1 MNITLSADES
11 LIERARK
18 YAGKHKT
25 SLNNMIREYLKH
37 LVNEGDTTQAAREF
51 EQIAMD
57 QAGESPA
64 GYSFKRDE
72 IYDRG
77 QE

>member
-11 LIERARK
+11 LIKKARD

-25 SLNNMIREYLKH
+25 SLNNMIRDYLKR
-37 LVNEGDTTQAAREF
+37 LVNEGDAVEAAREF
-51 EQIAMD
+51 EQIAL
-57 QAGESPA
+57 AEGGESPG
-64 GYSFKRDE
+64 GYTFRRDE

-77 QE
+77 Q